1 MSSCHS
7 LIHILLKP
15 LCFLQRNPKLD
26 VLKALKINPLTKIKS
41 SGVFATTIPSFQ
53 SYGPLCRVCYWV
65 NAYLAARAACSI
77 YSFDWGCEIWNRAAF
92 TLIISALE
100 EELICLVRFMSLVS
114 GQITLFLHVETCR
127 NKKVLYYQEFLCF
140 SFMFVE
146 LKHFVMSRFQM
157 FCPSSLSCPLAH
169 SVFLCLC
176 REFFCIR
183 KVQN

>member
-1 MSSCHS
+1 MSSWKKQVNEMSSCHS

-41 SGVFATTIPSFQ
+41 SGVFATTISSFQ

-114 GQITLFLHVETCR
+114 GLYSCTLKHVEIKRFFITR
-127 NKKVLYYQEFLCF
+127 N
-140 SFMFVE
+140 
-146 LKHFVMSRFQM
+146 
-157 FCPSSLSCPLAH
+157 SSAFHSC
-169 SVFLCLC
+169 S
-176 REFFCIR
+176 
-183 KVQN
+183 